1 MNRATASSLR
11 DTPDRARIAARGYRI
26 PMTSHHE
33 EPPVEVEGDFTSEE
47 DMDAVDP
54 TDELDLD
61 PDEKPNYTD
70 RHPEHFRNPP
80 GHVREFREEGPDSD
94 GAGDAIDPAR

>member
-1 MNRATASSLR
+1 
-11 DTPDRARIAARGYRI
+11 
-26 PMTSHHE
+26 MTSHHE
-33 EPPVEVEGDFTSEE
+33 EPPVEVGGGFTSEE

-54 TDELDLD
+54 TDELELD

-94 GAGDAIDPAR
+94 GAGDVSDPAR